1 MQSGGDFSNGFHG
14 DHHRELELEDKQGP
28 SLSSFGRAKK
38 RSHAGARDPRGGLAN
53 VLRVSDQLGEHKS
66 LETSESSPPPCTD
79 FDVAYFHSYAHVGI
93 HEEMIKDRART
104 ETYREAIMQHQSLIE
119 GKVVVDVGC
128 GTGILSIFCAQA
140 GAKRV
145 YAVDASDIAVQAKE
159 VVKANGLSDKVIV
172 LHGRVEDVEIDE
184 EVDVI
189 ISEWMGYMLLYESML
204 GSVITAR
211 DRWLKPGGLIL
222 PSHATLYMAPIS
234 HPDRYSH
241 SIDFW
246 RNVYGIDMSAMMQ
259 LAKQCAFEEPSV
271 ESISG
276 ENVLTWPEV
285 VKHIDCKTIKI
296 QELDSV
302 TARYKFNSMMRA
314 PMHGFAFWFDVE
326 FSGPAS
332 SPAKNTSE
340 TSIASGS
347 SSISP
352 SGEVNQK
359 KRTNPSD
366 ALVLST
372 SPESPPTHWQQTI
385 VYFYDPIDV
394 EQDQVIE
401 GSVTLSQSKENKRFM
416 NIHLEYSLVATLFH
430 PFQFFFKFPPM
441 LIL

>member
-145 YAVDASDIAVQAKE
+145 YAVDASDIAVQ
-159 VVKANGLSDKVIV
+159 
-172 LHGRVEDVEIDE
+172 DVEIDE

-416 NIHLEYSLVATLFH
+416 NIHLEYSSAGRSFV
-430 PFQFFFKFPPM
+430 KESVM
-441 LIL
+441 R

>member
-1 MQSGGDFSNGFHG
+1 MQSRGDYSNGFH
-14 DHHRELELEDKQGP
+14 ELEPVEEKRVPGF
-28 SLSSFGRAKK
+28 SSFGRAKR
-38 RSHAGARDPRGGLAN
+38 RSSRGGAPDPRDGLAN
-53 VLRVSDQLGEHKS
+53 GVRVSDQLGEQKP
-66 LETSESSPPPCTD
+66 LETQKSPPPPCTD

-104 ETYREAIMQHQSLIE
+104 ETYKEAIMQHQSLIQ

-222 PSHATLYMAPIS
+222 PSHATLYMAPVS
-234 HPDRYSH
+234 HPERYSH

-285 VKHIDCKTIKI
+285 VKHIDCQRVKI

-302 TARYKFNSMMRA
+302 TARYKFKSMMRA
-314 PMHGFAFWFDVE
+314 PMHGFGFWFDVE
-326 FSGPAS
+326 FSEPAS
-332 SPAKNTSE
+332 SPAKTTSA
-340 TSIASGS
+340 TSVASGS
-347 SSISP
+347 SSMSP
-352 SGEVNQK
+352 SREGNHK
-359 KRTNPSD
+359 KRSNPSD

-372 SPESPPTHWQQTI
+372 SPEAPPTHWQQKNEKDSEKKAI
-385 VYFYDPIDV
+385 H
-394 EQDQVIE
+394 VIF
-401 GSVTLSQSKENKRFM
+401 SPENIRSSGDDDSSSDDDDSSS
-416 NIHLEYSLVATLFH
+416 NDDNSSSGGV
-430 PFQFFFKFPPM
+430 
-441 LIL
+441 LICTVKWCFS